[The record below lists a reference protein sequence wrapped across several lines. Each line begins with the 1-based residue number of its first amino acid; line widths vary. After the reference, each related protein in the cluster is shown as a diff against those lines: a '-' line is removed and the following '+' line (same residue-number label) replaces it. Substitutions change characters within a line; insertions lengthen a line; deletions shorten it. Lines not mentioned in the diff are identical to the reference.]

1 MPSHKAAPGRRRAPH
16 PSARRKRWIVTAVIA
31 ALAALAI
38 ADRLVFVVGRDQP
51 QDDWQRY
58 DQRVFLVAN
67 VVDGDTIDLDVADQI
82 QRRRHTR
89 VRLWGVDTPEAP
101 RDDRPGMHYA
111 EQATAFTNRLV
122 LDKSVEVK
130 LHPGKKTRGKYGRL
144 LAYIHLPQSGE
155 VLNELLVKTG
165 HAYADRR
172 FDHRHMS
179 HYKWLERQAEKQRR
193 GLWTD
198 AMPEQW
204 PAWRQRMVK
213 VKD

>member
-1 MPSHKAAPGRRRAPH
+1 MPSRQTVPGRRRAPH
-16 PSARRKRWIVTAVIA
+16 PSARRKRWVVTAVIA

-58 DQRVFLVAN
+58 DQRVFLVAH
-67 VVDGDTIDLDVADQI
+67 VVDGDTIDLDVADQV

-101 RDDRPGMHYA
+101 RDDRAGMYYA
-111 EQATAFTNRLV
+111 EQATAFTSRLV
-122 LDKSVEVK
+122 LGKSVEVR

-165 HAYADRR
+165 HGYADRR
-172 FDHRHMS
+172 FDRHMS
-179 HYKWLERQAEKQRR
+179 HYKWLERQADKQRL
-193 GLWTD
+193 GLWAE